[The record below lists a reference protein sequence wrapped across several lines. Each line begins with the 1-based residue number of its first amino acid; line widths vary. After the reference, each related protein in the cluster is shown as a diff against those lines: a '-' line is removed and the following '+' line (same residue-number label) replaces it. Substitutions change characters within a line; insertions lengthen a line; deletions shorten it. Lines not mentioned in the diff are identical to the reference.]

1 MNLQTAG
8 PNGEALV
15 DDRHLR
21 RRDGGKYESV
31 VRAAVH
37 LFGTR
42 GFDGTSVN
50 AIANAAQ
57 VSKATVYAY
66 FNGKYD
72 ILLAALEE
80 MLASLPGPRELVLNR
95 EGSLGESLRGIAR
108 DVCEMVTGPMMKN
121 MYRMVVLSTSLNAH
135 ITEQF
140 AAEIFDRYARAIEAF
155 LCIEVGAGR
164 LVITDIPCA
173 SAQFLGLAIGRPI
186 FHTVLTGNRWP
197 SVQSLEE
204 HIELAVTFFLTTYAP
219 GGNLPP

>member
-1 MNLQTAG
+1 M
-8 PNGEALV
+8 
-15 DDRHLR
+15 
-21 RRDGGKYESV
+21 
-31 VRAAVH
+31 
-37 LFGTR
+37 R

-80 MLASLPGPRELVLNR
+80 MLAALPGPRELVLNR
-95 EGSLGESLRGIAR
+95 EGSLSDSLRGIAR
-108 DVCEMVTGPMMKN
+108 DVCELLTGPMMKS

-155 LCIEVGAGR
+155 LYIEVSAGR
-164 LVITDIPCA
+164 LVITDVPCA

-186 FHTVLTGNRWP
+186 LHTVLTGNHWP
-197 SVQSLEE
+197 SVQSLDA
-204 HIELAVTFFLTTYAP
+204 HIEVAVTFFLTTYAP
-219 GGNLPP
+219 GGYLPP